1 MEKLDLKKQFKP
13 LYSASAKKVSLVDVP
28 PLQFA
33 MIDGEIPA
41 HEKPG
46 TSAQFAEDVG
56 ALYSAA
62 YTLKFMVKKRDE
74 NPIDYPVMPL
84 EGLWSAASGRYD
96 PNTPDIWIY
105 RMMIMQP
112 DFIMAD
118 QFAEAVARAQKKKP
132 NPSLADLQLAT
143 FQEGR
148 SMQMLHLGPYATEPE
163 TVTRMHMFAD
173 SEGYAAHG
181 LHHEIYLSDPFRT
194 APERLKTILRH
205 PVAKITSEDK

>member
-1 MEKLDLKKQFKP
+1 MEKLDLKKQYKH
-13 LYSASAKKVSLVDVP
+13 LYTASAKKTVTVEVP

-33 MIDGEIPA
+33 VIDGEIPP

-46 TSAQFAEDVG
+46 TSARFAEDVG

-62 YTLKFMVKKRDE
+62 YTLKFMVKKRAN

-96 PNTPDIWIY
+96 PGRADTWIY
-105 RMMIMQP
+105 RVMIMQP
-112 DFIMAD
+112 AFVSGDLW
-118 QFAEAVARAQKKKP
+118 AEAVTLAQKKKP
-132 NPSLADLQLAT
+132 TDGLARIQLVT
-143 FQEGR
+143 YHEGPAI
-148 SMQMLHLGPYATEPE
+148 QTLHLGPYATEPE
-163 TVTRMHMFAD
+163 TVARMHAYAD
-173 SEGYAAHG
+173 AEGLTPHG

-205 PVAKITSEDK
+205 PIEPTNE